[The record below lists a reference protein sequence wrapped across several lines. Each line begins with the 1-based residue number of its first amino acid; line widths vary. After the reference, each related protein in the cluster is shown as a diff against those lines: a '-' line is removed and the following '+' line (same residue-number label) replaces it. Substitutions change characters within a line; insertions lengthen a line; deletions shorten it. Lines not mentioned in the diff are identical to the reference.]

1 MTDEMREIAERAGA
15 ELLLNVGQH
24 EVDLNLVLI
33 LDRLVASNLA
43 HVGAIEG
50 HHGLAE
56 VRYADVL
63 VLNACKQAGG
73 PLFKLLN

>member
-1 MTDEMREIAERAGA
+1 MREIAERAGA

-24 EVDLNLVLI
+24 KVDLNLVLI

-50 HHGLAE
+50 HHRLAK
-56 VRYADVL
+56 VWYADVL
-63 VLNACKQAGG
+63 VLNACKQASG
-73 PLFKLLN
+73 PLFELLN